1 MYYPFLPGAAIV
13 LSGVSPNRFVP
24 SQANRTAPNRK
35 PRLVEVLSLTLGF
48 RLVLLLLV
56 CTPATWNS
64 SSALVQLAL

>member
-1 MYYPFLPGAAIV
+1 MYYPFLLGAAIV
-13 LSGVSPNRFVP
+13 LSGVSLNRFVP

-35 PRLVEVLSLTLGF
+35 PRLEDVLSWTLGF
-48 RLVLLLLV
+48 CLVLLLLV